1 MKEKINKVDRR
12 KQELCDILA
21 VYPELS
27 IGDVVERMEIS
38 EATARR
44 LFTRLEEDKKIIRTH
59 GGIKKSPEL
68 NIAYSY
74 DLSITQNRQKKRAIG
89 KHAASKVKDGDKIF
103 MDSGSTILMFGEAL
117 SERMVAGEL
126 KNVTIVTNS
135 LVYIE
140 KLANLCRILLI
151 GGEIRVQRRDV
162 CGSSAE
168 KNLSE
173 YHFDHAF
180 LGADSVSD
188 EFGIMTTDEL
198 TANMNRIVIRQS
210 KNAHVLATSNKFGET
225 SFVTYAQAKEVESII
240 TDSDINNKQVNAF
253 KQKGLTLEIISSG
266 TGY

>member
-27 IGDVVERMEIS
+27 IGDVVERMQIS

-44 LFTRLEEDKKIIRTH
+44 LFTRLEDEKKIIRTH
-59 GGIKKSPEL
+59 GGIKKSLEL
-68 NIAYSY
+68 NMAYSY
-74 DLSITQNRQKKRAIG
+74 DLSVTQDRQKKRAIG
-89 KHAASKVKDGDKIF
+89 RYAAQKVENGDKIF

-117 SERMVAGEL
+117 SERMVTGEL
-126 KNVTIVTNS
+126 KDVTIVTNS

-140 KLANLCRILLI
+140 KLADLCRILLI

-168 KNLSE
+168 KNLAE

-180 LGADSVSD
+180 LGADSISD

-198 TANMNRIVIRQS
+198 TANMNRVVIGQS
-210 KNAHVLATSNKFGET
+210 KNAYVLTSSNKFGRT
-225 SFVTYAQAKEVESII
+225 SFVTYARADEVISII
-240 TDSDINNKQVNAF
+240 TDTDIKKEQITAF
-253 KQKGLTLEIISSG
+253 KQQGLTLEIIPIV
-266 TGY
+266 

>member
-1 MKEKINKVDRR
+1 MKEKIKKVDRR

-27 IGDVVERMEIS
+27 ISDVVEKMKIS

-44 LFTRLEEDKKIIRTH
+44 LFTRLNNEKIIIRTH

-68 NIAYSY
+68 NMAYSY

-89 KHAASKVKDGDKIF
+89 KYAAGKVEDGDKIF

-140 KLANLCRILLI
+140 KLADLCRILLI

-198 TANMNRIVIRQS
+198 TANMNRVVIHQS
-210 KNAHVLATSNKFGET
+210 KSSHVLSASNKFGRT
-225 SFVTYAQAKEVESII
+225 SFVTYAQANEITSII
-240 TDSDINNKQVNAF
+240 TDAEIKKEHENAF
-253 KQKGLTLEIISSG
+253 TQQGLTLEIVSTG
-266 TGY
+266 TE